1 MARSELSRLRN
12 NLSNKIRY
20 YNNKYGYQL
29 DPSLPSRLSKEELED
44 MTTQDLLENPD
55 NWLPDEE
62 PDYEPDEDFDGE
74 QVDTWDYDI
83 LPDEV
88 DMIID
93 NFRDSY
99 SKYNGEAQDILNR
112 WLNNLIIMK
121 GEGAVAQM
129 VNDARA
135 NGLNVTSNI
144 VYGNIIESFIMDFME
159 YLPEEDQLGW
169 SELGDLMDSLEMQED
184 WGSIT

>member
-12 NLSNKIRY
+12 NLSSKIRY

-62 PDYEPDEDFDGE
+62 QDYEPDEDFSEE
-74 QVDTWDYDI
+74 QADTWDYDI

-93 NFRDSY
+93 NFKDSY
-99 SKYNGEAQDILNR
+99 SKYNAEAQDILNR
-112 WLNNLIIMK
+112 WLNNLITMK
-121 GEGAVAQM
+121 GEGA
-129 VNDARA
+129 N
-135 NGLNVTSNI
+135 L
-144 VYGNIIESFIMDFME
+144 IESFIMDFME
-159 YLPEEDQLGW
+159 YLPEDDQLGW